1 MYGFFV
7 RRDEKK
13 VVFVY
18 GCLLAEVRLYNIF
31 EVPIYS
37 SMYTVIVWIKYN
49 QTCFAFWKVLSLWN
63 LAFYLLIFWVL
74 REGVSYWSIVF
85 YFLGSPRH
93 IFGFWFLPSF
103 NHHHHL
109 KSPRPPGG
117 GGGLLDHSLVYK
129 DYSVWTIS
137 ALCCG
142 VRLLVLSLIIGK

>member
-117 GGGLLDHSLVYK
+117 GGGAARPQPCVQ
-129 DYSVWTIS
+129 
-137 ALCCG
+137 
-142 VRLLVLSLIIGK
+142 RLQCLNYLSFVLWSKIVGIVINHW